1 VVEIDGQEA
10 MTLET
15 AKAIFALADND
26 CFTLANLFPGCD
38 QPQKMSDTE
47 EALSRKVH
55 YATAKRLMD
64 DAQTVIDA
72 NKLGVVKPG
81 DDEA

>member
-1 VVEIDGQEA
+1 
-10 MTLET
+10 MTLVT
-15 AKAIFALADND
+15 AQAVFSLAENLRFALAH
-26 CFTLANLFPGCD
+26 LFPGCD

-47 EALSRKVH
+47 EVLSRKVR
-55 YATAKRLMD
+55 YATANQLMD

-72 NKLGVVKPG
+72 NKLGLVKPG